1 METHAA
7 PLRHVDGT
15 TVHLAVT
22 HDITARR
29 RAESDALLLSA
40 IVDCSEDAIISKNLN
55 GVVTSWNKSAERMFG
70 YTAAEAIGKPV
81 ATLLIP
87 PERQDEE
94 ANILGRLR
102 RGERVDHFETVR
114 HRKDGSV
121 LDISLTVSP
130 VRDAQGNVVGAS
142 KVARDISENKR
153 IQAALL
159 ASEARFR
166 QLADSMPQIVWT
178 ARPDGCVDYYNERWY
193 EYTGF
198 RREPFGDASWEQ
210 IYHPEDRQR
219 TRETYYAAI
228 DSGQPYNIEYRLMD
242 RHRNRWRWF
251 VGRAIPVRDAE
262 GRIVKWFGTCTD
274 IDEQK
279 QVQEELRRANA
290 DLEQF
295 AFSASHDLQE
305 PLRSVKIYSEL
316 LAGRLGDT
324 LNEEARMF
332 LSYMHN
338 GATRMEMLVR
348 DLLTYTQV
356 TKFEAF
362 RETADANEALNS
374 ALANLETAISES
386 GAVISADP
394 LPSLPVHGMHLQQV
408 FQNLIGNAIKYRSP
422 ERPPTVHIAAERQ
435 NERWLFTVTDNGIGI
450 DPKYKENI
458 FGLFKRLHAN
468 DEYSGTGIGLAICLR
483 IVDRY
488 HGRIWVESEPGR
500 GSAFRFD
507 LPV

>member
-1 METHAA
+1 
-7 PLRHVDGT
+7 
-15 TVHLAVT
+15 
-22 HDITARR
+22 
-29 RAESDALLLSA
+29 
-40 IVDCSEDAIISKNLN
+40 
-55 GVVTSWNKSAERMFG
+55 
-70 YTAAEAIGKPV
+70 
-81 ATLLIP
+81 
-87 PERQDEE
+87 
-94 ANILGRLR
+94 
-102 RGERVDHFETVR
+102 
-114 HRKDGSV
+114 
-121 LDISLTVSP
+121 
-130 VRDAQGNVVGAS
+130 
-142 KVARDISENKR
+142 
-153 IQAALL
+153 
-159 ASEARFR
+159 
-166 QLADSMPQIVWT
+166 
-178 ARPDGCVDYYNERWY
+178 
-193 EYTGF
+193 
-198 RREPFGDASWEQ
+198 
-210 IYHPEDRQR
+210 
-219 TRETYYAAI
+219 
-228 DSGQPYNIEYRLMD
+228 
-242 RHRNRWRWF
+242 
-251 VGRAIPVRDAE
+251 
-262 GRIVKWFGTCTD
+262 VKWFGTCTD

-279 QVQEELRRANA
+279 QVQEQLRRANA

-332 LSYMHN
+332 LSYMRS

-356 TKFEAF
+356 TKFEAS

-374 ALANLETAISES
+374 AIANLATAISES
-386 GAVISADP
+386 SADISADP
-394 LPSLPVHGMHLQQV
+394 LPLLPVHGMHLQQV

-422 ERPPTVHIAAERQ
+422 ERSPTVHIAAERR

-500 GSAFRFD
+500 GSAFHFD
-507 LPV
+507 LPG